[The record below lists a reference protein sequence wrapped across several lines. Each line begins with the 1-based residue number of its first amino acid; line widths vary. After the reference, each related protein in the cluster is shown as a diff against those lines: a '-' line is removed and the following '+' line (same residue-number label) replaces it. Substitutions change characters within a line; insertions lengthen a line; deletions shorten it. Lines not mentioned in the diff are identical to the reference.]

1 MPITEITSLQ
11 ELLQTLNASTPSK
24 VVVQASAAWCEPCD
38 AIAPHVDRLSSEY
51 QNRKEGE
58 AEGEREKKEGEKEG
72 EGKGEVRFVRFDIDK
87 AADLAQE
94 LGVRAVP
101 AFFFFSDGELVDEYK
116 GGRVNL
122 LEEMIGRNIG

>member
-24 VVVQASAAWCEPCD
+24 VVVQASAAWCKPCD

-51 QNRKEGE
+51 QQKKEGE
-58 AEGEREKKEGEKEG
+58 GEKKEGEKEG
-72 EGKGEVRFVRFDIDK
+72 EGKGEVRFVRFDIDS

>member
-1 MPITEITSLQ
+1 M
-11 ELLQTLNASTPSK
+11 
-24 VVVQASAAWCEPCD
+24 
-38 AIAPHVDRLSSEY
+38 DRLSSEY
-51 QNRKEGE
+51 EQKTEGGGDKDG
-58 AEGEREKKEGEKEG
+58 GEEEKGK
-72 EGKGEVRFVRFDIDK
+72 GKGEVRFVRFDIDK

-122 LEEMIGRNIG
+122 LEEMIGRNVG

>member
-24 VVVQASAAWCEPCD
+24 VIVQASAAWCKPCD
-38 AIAPHVDRLSSEY
+38 AIAPHVDRLSNEYGQKSEGG
-51 QNRKEGE
+51 GE
-58 AEGEREKKEGEKEG
+58 EQENGEKKEEG
-72 EGKGEVRFVRFDIDK
+72 GRKGEVKFVRFDIDK

-122 LEEMIGRNIG
+122 LQEMIGRNV